1 VTVALALRHATPD
14 DAAAIRGICLR
25 TGDAG
30 RDATHLHAD
39 PDLLGLVWA
48 QPYLELEAAH
58 ALVAVDERDRLL
70 GYVLATPDSRA
81 FEESAEAS
89 YWPPLRTRY
98 PLGPVGGRTAAD
110 EAAVVLVHR
119 PPLAPGPLLRTHPG
133 HLHVDLLPEA
143 QGRGAGR
150 ALVSAALDSL
160 RAAGCIG
167 AHVGVDPGNLP
178 ALGFYRRL
186 GFLDLSSAPDVVHL
200 GVRLESGPE

>member
-1 VTVALALRHATPD
+1 MTLALALRHATPD

-30 RDATHLHAD
+30 RDATALHAD

-58 ALVAVDERDRLL
+58 ALVAEDERARRL
-70 GYVLATPDSRA
+70 GYVLATPDSRS
-81 FEESAEAS
+81 FEERAEAS
-89 YWPPLRTRY
+89 YWPDLRLRY
-98 PLGPVGGRTAAD
+98 PLGPVSGRTAAD
-110 EAAVVLVHR
+110 EEAVVLVHR
-119 PPLAPGPLLRTHPG
+119 PPTAPGPLLGTHPG

-160 RAAGCIG
+160 REAGCVG
-167 AHVGVDPGNLP
+167 AHVGVDPGNVP

-186 GFLDLSSAPDVVHL
+186 GFLDLASAPDVVHL
-200 GVRLESGPE
+200 GVRLGAGAE